1 MMFLNLLWPATAGSF
16 ARMCWKNDRA
26 SYRGL
31 PDDATV
37 VAMVPSRGQAVIAE
51 PEAAAV
57 PGMRKPGEPPRFT
70 GLFRRRDPRPGR

>member
-31 PDDATV
+31 SDDATV
-37 VAMVPSRGQAVIAE
+37 VAMVPSRKQTADR
-51 PEAAAV
+51 
-57 PGMRKPGEPPRFT
+57 GMRKPGKPPRFA